1 MIGFPSDVCSLV
13 SELRTSLPPGEP
25 SSPAA
30 PCGVPPATGPF
41 PHLRTTR
48 LPRPASRSPTRQPRP
63 SFDGSRSRLR
73 IVRVIVRTVTEEL
86 RGVVVPSP
94 SCPWSL
100 RPDAGTQ
107 TGHRRCVRSRSVL
120 SDNERSSSVT
130 SRDPLRPLVSGDRHN
145 ARLRQRARRH
155 SEERSAVA
163 PYWIMGGSLSWSLLA
178 GSRLDR
184 ARSLSST
191 R

>member
-13 SELRTSLPPGEP
+13 SELRTSLPPGENHRRQP
-25 SSPAA
+25 LLAE
-30 PCGVPPATGPF
+30 C
-41 PHLRTTR
+41 
-48 LPRPASRSPTRQPRP
+48 RQPRVP
-63 SFDGSRSRLR
+63 FRTSARRAYQGQHPDRQHGNPAHHSTVAAHGCVLS
-73 IVRVIVRTVTEEL
+73 VIVRTVTEEL